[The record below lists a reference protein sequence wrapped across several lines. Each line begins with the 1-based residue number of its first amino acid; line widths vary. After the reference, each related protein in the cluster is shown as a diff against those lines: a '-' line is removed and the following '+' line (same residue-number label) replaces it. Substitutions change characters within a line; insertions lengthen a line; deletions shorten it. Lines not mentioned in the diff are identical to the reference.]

1 MVPSVVG
8 ATKMAPNDL
17 CLLEF
22 KLCVISS
29 FPEWV
34 GQNFFFFSNELAWQ
48 NDGFRQQKDWL
59 LLLLFPFL
67 STLYLSLEEEICV
80 VSNSRES
87 LCDKEWTYPYQ

>member
-34 GQNFFFFSNELAWQ
+34 GQNFFFFLTSWHGKMMDLGNKKT
-48 NDGFRQQKDWL
+48 GFYCFSF
-59 LLLLFPFL
+59 LFSPLCTFL
-67 STLYLSLEEEICV
+67 WRRKYVL
-80 VSNSRES
+80 
-87 LCDKEWTYPYQ
+87 